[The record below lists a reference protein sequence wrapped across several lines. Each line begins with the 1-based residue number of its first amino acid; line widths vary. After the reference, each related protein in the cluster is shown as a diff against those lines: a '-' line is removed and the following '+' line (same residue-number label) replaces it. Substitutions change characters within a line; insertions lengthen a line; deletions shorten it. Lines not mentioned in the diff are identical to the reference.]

1 MSSLLACRT
10 YKRVVLQSACVRAC
24 MGRGYVPKRVLLEA
38 PKPEARYSKPTSSR
52 AHANP
57 CEPAQEHHR
66 ACSLEPR
73 ASRLVQAS
81 EGGGESRGG
90 GSGTSACAVS
100 RPGGER
106 HVGAICQACHSWEL
120 GRFEARPR
128 RRRELPGPP
137 SLSPSPS
144 PPKGETAT
152 VGEMCGARSA
162 LLSMSVRA
170 GVPDFFAVGRCAS
183 TNMY

>member
-1 MSSLLACRT
+1 MLLQCAR
-10 YKRVVLQSACVRAC
+10 ACVS
-24 MGRGYVPKRVLLEA
+24 GRVPESVLLET

-128 RRRELPGPP
+128 RRRELPASQVPLPLPP
-137 SLSPSPS
+137 RARLQSATASEMRDRRCYLCRF
-144 PPKGETAT
+144 GRETRIFVVA
-152 VGEMCGARSA
+152 
-162 LLSMSVRA
+162 
-170 GVPDFFAVGRCAS
+170 FGRCAS
-183 TNMY
+183 TDMY